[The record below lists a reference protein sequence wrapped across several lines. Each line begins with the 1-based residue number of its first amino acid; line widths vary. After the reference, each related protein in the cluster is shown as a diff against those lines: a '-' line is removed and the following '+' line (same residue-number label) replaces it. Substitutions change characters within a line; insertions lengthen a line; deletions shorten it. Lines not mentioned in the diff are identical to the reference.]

1 MMNVSPELP
10 DIVPKRMPRSDGSE
24 QGPPQTQADFGGF
37 ATQQPSAT
45 VTSGAYQA
53 LAEAAEES
61 FSEPSYVVVNETMKQ
76 FPATGGVFAET
87 SLNSAGSSVV

>member
-1 MMNVSPELP
+1 MKLIQSRRLHQKEASVKSRFWLDKWAFPLT
-10 DIVPKRMPRSDGSE
+10 I
-24 QGPPQTQADFGGF
+24 GF

-53 LAEAAEES
+53 LAETAEGAES